1 LEDQLQ
7 INKDI
12 TDHNEMLEQQ
22 LDTLKENEYTLK
34 KLNNDIVNAIEDE
47 REANNED
54 ISIVK
59 KKMTS

>member
-1 LEDQLQ
+1 
-7 INKDI
+7 
-12 TDHNEMLEQQ
+12 MLEQQ